1 MASARKLLYFK
12 ENSENLMNI
21 SAKLIKKFDDY
32 YLLDI
37 DLRNIAEADDFTV
50 FLFIAHFFQTEP
62 YRYY

>member
-1 MASARKLLYFK
+1 
-12 ENSENLMNI
+12 MNI

-62 YRYY
+62 YSILLSLTKQRHYMG